1 MAKHTHDRT
10 QDETLTESE
19 QAAVAEQ
26 DRIGANDSRY
36 AAALKTAV
44 DTAVKD
50 LRTQTSKL
58 HDLQDKKE
66 KGEEI
71 TKAMLGEVKVRVDA
85 VVQDLVTAAGLT

>member
-10 QDETLTESE
+10 QDEPQTDEAQT
-19 QAAVAEQ
+19 AEQ